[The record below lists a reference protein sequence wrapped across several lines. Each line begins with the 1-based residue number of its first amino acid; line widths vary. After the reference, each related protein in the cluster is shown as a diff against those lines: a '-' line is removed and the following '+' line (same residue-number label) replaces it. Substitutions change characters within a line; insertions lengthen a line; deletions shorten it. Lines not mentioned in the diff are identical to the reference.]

1 MTWCAI
7 PPSSSMRGE
16 MFTRGNK
23 GKPTPPSDGHN
34 LPQPQKRLGRS
45 APSIISNDLV
55 VIGTLTST
63 GDIQIDGRVDGDIRS
78 GSVTIGEKANFE
90 GEIVAEECT
99 IRGRVQG
106 IVRARKVQLSGTCHM
121 EGTILHEALAVEVG
135 AFFEGTCRHSADPL
149 AEAAGKPEPRPTF
162 EPKRD
167 LGIAASN
174 PTPLGPA
181 TQPAPAQHGVSNV
194 FSRPGPQ
201 VTRTT
206 STGSLL
212 GAIKSGQ

>member
-1 MTWCAI
+1 
-7 PPSSSMRGE
+7 
-16 MFTRGNK
+16 MFTRGSK
-23 GKPTPPSDGHN
+23 GHPQSSSGNLP
-34 LPQPQKRLGRS
+34 LPQPQKRMGRS
-45 APSIISNDLV
+45 APSIISDDLV

-106 IVRARKVQLSGTCHM
+106 IVRARKVQLSSTCHM
-121 EGTILHEALAVEVG
+121 EGTILHEVLAVEVG

-149 AEAAGKPEPRPTF
+149 AETAGKPEPRATF

-167 LGIAASN
+167 LGIAA
-174 PTPLGPA
+174 PQPQAPIA
-181 TQPAPAQHGVSNV
+181 PPAPAASAPPSPAPS
-194 FSRPGPQ
+194 FPRPVTQ
-201 VTRTT
+201 TTRTT

-212 GAIKSGQ
+212 GAIKSRQ

>member
-1 MTWCAI
+1 MTWSAI

-16 MFTRGNK
+16 MFSRGSK
-23 GKPTPPSDGHN
+23 GKPGSPSDN
-34 LPQPQKRLGRS
+34 LPLAMPQKRLGRS

-106 IVRARKVQLSGTCHM
+106 IVRARKVHLSGTCHM

-149 AEAAGKPEPRPTF
+149 AEAAGKPEARPTF

-167 LGIAASN
+167 LGIAASH
-174 PTPLGPA
+174 
-181 TQPAPAQHGVSNV
+181 PAPQAAPVQPQASNV
-194 FSRPGPQ
+194 FSRGTSQ

>member
-1 MTWCAI
+1 MF
-7 PPSSSMRGE
+7 SRGKGGK
-16 MFTRGNK
+16 GN
-23 GKPTPPSDGHN
+23 PPSDGHHN
-34 LPQPQKRLGRS
+34 LPLPQPQKRLGRS

-99 IRGRVQG
+99 IRGRVNG

-162 EPKRD
+162 DAKRD
-167 LGIAASN
+167 LGVAASH

-181 TQPAPAQHGVSNV
+181 TQPAPSHQPAASNV
-194 FSRPGPQ
+194 FARPTAGA
-201 VTRTT
+201 TRTT

>member
-1 MTWCAI
+1 MTWSAI

-16 MFTRGNK
+16 MFSRGSK
-23 GKPTPPSDGHN
+23 GKSGSPSDN
-34 LPQPQKRLGRS
+34 LPLAMPQKRLGRS

-149 AEAAGKPEPRPTF
+149 ADAAGKPEPRPTF

-174 PTPLGPA
+174 PA
-181 TQPAPAQHGVSNV
+181 PAPHPAPVQPPVSNV
-194 FSRPGPQ
+194 FTRGTGQ

>member
-1 MTWCAI
+1 
-7 PPSSSMRGE
+7 MRGE

-23 GKPTPPSDGHN
+23 GNGPTSGN
-34 LPQPQKRLGRS
+34 LPLTQTQKRVGRS
-45 APSIISNDLV
+45 APSIISDDLV

-63 GDIQIDGRVDGDIRS
+63 GDIQIDGRVDGDVRS

-90 GEIVAEECT
+90 GEIVAEECI

-121 EGTILHEALAVEVG
+121 EGTILHEVLAVEVG
-135 AFFEGTCRHSADPL
+135 AFFEGNCRHSADPL
-149 AEAAGKPEPRPTF
+149 SETAGKPEPRATF

-167 LGIAASN
+167 LAMPSPGPSHAPAAASSAN
-174 PTPLGPA
+174 FPRPV
-181 TQPAPAQHGVSNV
+181 TQT
-194 FSRPGPQ
+194 
-201 VTRTT
+201 TRTT

-212 GAIKSGQ
+212 GAIKSRQ

>member
-1 MTWCAI
+1 
-7 PPSSSMRGE
+7 MRGE
-16 MFTRGNK
+16 MFTRGSK
-23 GKPTPPSDGHN
+23 GNSTPPSGN
-34 LPQPQKRLGRS
+34 LPVPTPTRRPGRS
-45 APSIISNDLV
+45 APSIISDDLV

-78 GSVTIGEKANFE
+78 ASVTIGEKANFQ

-135 AFFEGTCRHSADPL
+135 AFFEGTCRHCADPL
-149 AEAAGKPEPRPTF
+149 SEVAGKPEPRTTF

-174 PTPLGPA
+174 PSPIAPAAIHPLP
-181 TQPAPAQHGVSNV
+181 QPAPAAQAAAPTNIFG
-194 FSRPGPQ
+194 RPGA
-201 VTRTT
+201 TRTT

>member
-1 MTWCAI
+1 MFSKGSKGGSNSPTDHL
-7 PPSSSMRGE
+7 PVPS
-16 MFTRGNK
+16 TRK
-23 GKPTPPSDGHN
+23 TM
-34 LPQPQKRLGRS
+34 GRA

-106 IVRARKVQLSGTCHM
+106 TVRARKVHLSGTCHM
-121 EGTILHEALAVEVG
+121 EGTILHESLAVEIG
-135 AFFEGTCRHSADPL
+135 AFFEGNCRHCADPL
-149 AEAAGKPEPRPTF
+149 AEVAGKPEPRTTF

-167 LGIAASN
+167 LGTQGQAAAQ
-174 PTPLGPA
+174 PV
-181 TQPAPAQHGVSNV
+181 QPAAGI
-194 FSRPGPQ
+194 FGRPGT
-201 VTRTT
+201 TRTT

>member
-1 MTWCAI
+1 M
-7 PPSSSMRGE
+7 S
-16 MFTRGNK
+16 
-23 GKPTPPSDGHN
+23 
-34 LPQPQKRLGRS
+34 QPQKRLGRS

-99 IRGRVQG
+99 IRGRVNG

-181 TQPAPAQHGVSNV
+181 TQPAAGQQPVSNV
-194 FSRPGPQ
+194 FSRPGTT
-201 VTRTT
+201 TRTT

-212 GAIKSGQ
+212 GAIKSGNN

>member
-1 MTWCAI
+1 M
-7 PPSSSMRGE
+7 
-16 MFTRGNK
+16 
-23 GKPTPPSDGHN
+23 
-34 LPQPQKRLGRS
+34 GRS
-45 APSIISNDLV
+45 APSIISDDLV

-99 IRGRVQG
+99 IRGRVNG
-106 IVRARKVQLSGTCHM
+106 IVRARKVQLSSTCHM
-121 EGTILHEALAVEVG
+121 EGTILHEVLAVEVG

-149 AEAAGKPEPRPTF
+149 SETAGKPEPRATF

-167 LGIAASN
+167 LGIAPQQPVHA
-174 PTPLGPA
+174 PLPQVAPPMPA
-181 TQPAPAQHGVSNV
+181 MSAPPAPPT
-194 FSRPGPQ
+194 FSRPVTQ
-201 VTRTT
+201 TTRTT

-212 GAIKSGQ
+212 GAIKSRQ

>member
-1 MTWCAI
+1 
-7 PPSSSMRGE
+7 
-16 MFTRGNK
+16 MFTRGSK
-23 GKPTPPSDGHN
+23 GNSTPPGGNLPLPTPSRRP
-34 LPQPQKRLGRS
+34 GRS
-45 APSIISNDLV
+45 APSIISDDLV

-78 GSVTIGEKANFE
+78 ASVTIGEKANFQ

-135 AFFEGTCRHSADPL
+135 AFFEGTCRHCADPL
-149 AEAAGKPEPRPTF
+149 SEVAGKPEPRTTF

-174 PTPLGPA
+174 HPA
-181 TQPAPAQHGVSNV
+181 PMASQAPVAPAPVAAPVAAAAPQPAPAPTNIFG
-194 FSRPGPQ
+194 RPQ

>member
-1 MTWCAI
+1 
-7 PPSSSMRGE
+7 
-16 MFTRGNK
+16 MFTRGSK
-23 GKPTPPSDGHN
+23 GNGPTSGNLP
-34 LPQPQKRLGRS
+34 LPQPQKRVGRS
-45 APSIISNDLV
+45 APSIISDDLV

-106 IVRARKVQLSGTCHM
+106 IVRARKVQLSSTCHM
-121 EGTILHEALAVEVG
+121 EGTILHEVLAVEVG
-135 AFFEGTCRHSADPL
+135 AFFEGNCRHSADPL
-149 AEAAGKPEPRPTF
+149 SETAGKPEPRASF

-167 LGIAASN
+167 LGGA
-174 PTPLGPA
+174 PTLPAPLPVQPPAPSANYPRPA
-181 TQPAPAQHGVSNV
+181 TQT
-194 FSRPGPQ
+194 
-201 VTRTT
+201 TRTT

-212 GAIKSGQ
+212 GAIKSRQ

>member
-1 MTWCAI
+1 
-7 PPSSSMRGE
+7 
-16 MFTRGNK
+16 MFTRGSK
-23 GKPTPPSDGHN
+23 GNPQSSSGN
-34 LPQPQKRLGRS
+34 LPLPQAQKRMGRS
-45 APSIISNDLV
+45 APSIISDDLV

-106 IVRARKVQLSGTCHM
+106 IVRARKVQLSSTCHM
-121 EGTILHEALAVEVG
+121 EGTILHEVLAVEVG

-149 AEAAGKPEPRPTF
+149 SETAGKPEPRATF

-167 LGIAASN
+167 LGIAQAQ
-174 PTPLGPA
+174 PLP
-181 TQPAPAQHGVSNV
+181 QPAPAPVAAPVREVAVPPSAPA
-194 FSRPGPQ
+194 FSRPTTQ
-201 VTRTT
+201 TTRTT

-212 GAIKSGQ
+212 GAIKSRQ

>member
-1 MTWCAI
+1 
-7 PPSSSMRGE
+7 
-16 MFTRGNK
+16 MFSK
-23 GKPTPPSDGHN
+23 GSGKGGSNTPMDHLPVPT
-34 LPQPQKRLGRS
+34 GRKGMGRA

-106 IVRARKVQLSGTCHM
+106 IVRARKVHLSGTCHM
-121 EGTILHEALAVEVG
+121 EGTILHESLAVEIG
-135 AFFEGTCRHSADPL
+135 AFFEGSCRHSADPL
-149 AEAAGKPEPRPTF
+149 AEVAGKPEPRASF
-162 EPKRD
+162 DAKRD
-167 LGIAASN
+167 LGTQSQISQ
-174 PTPLGPA
+174 PV
-181 TQPAPAQHGVSNV
+181 QPAAGI
-194 FSRPGPQ
+194 FGRPGT
-201 VTRTT
+201 TRTT

>member
-1 MTWCAI
+1 
-7 PPSSSMRGE
+7 MRGE
-16 MFTRGNK
+16 MFSRGSR
-23 GKPTPPSDGHN
+23 GKSGPPSDN
-34 LPQPQKRLGRS
+34 LPLQQPQKRLGRS

-174 PTPLGPA
+174 PVSIAAPVS
-181 TQPAPAQHGVSNV
+181 QPVQAPASNV
-194 FSRPGPQ
+194 FTRGAPQ

>member
-1 MTWCAI
+1 
-7 PPSSSMRGE
+7 
-16 MFTRGNK
+16 MFTRGSK
-23 GKPTPPSDGHN
+23 GNSNTPSGNLP
-34 LPQPQKRLGRS
+34 LPQPSRRPGRS
-45 APSIISNDLV
+45 APSIISDDLV

-63 GDIQIDGRVDGDIRS
+63 GDIQIDGRVDGDVRS
-78 GSVTIGEKANFE
+78 ASVTIGEKANFQ

-135 AFFEGTCRHSADPL
+135 AFFEGTCRHCADPL
-149 AEAAGKPEPRPTF
+149 SEVAGKPEPRTTF

-167 LGIAASN
+167 LGIAAS
-174 PTPLGPA
+174 A
-181 TQPAPAQHGVSNV
+181 PAPAPVAVQQAPVAAAVAPPPVSAPVREPLPQPTNI
-194 FSRPGPQ
+194 FGRPQ

>member
-1 MTWCAI
+1 
-7 PPSSSMRGE
+7 MRGE
-16 MFTRGNK
+16 MFSRGSK
-23 GKPTPPSDGHN
+23 GNTSPPSGN
-34 LPQPQKRLGRS
+34 LPIPQPSRRVGRS
-45 APSIISNDLV
+45 APSIISDDLV

-78 GSVTIGEKANFE
+78 SSVTIGEKANFQ

-135 AFFEGTCRHSADPL
+135 AFFEGTCRHCADPL
-149 AEAAGKPEPRPTF
+149 SEVAGKPEPRTTF

-167 LGIAASN
+167 LGLSA
-174 PTPLGPA
+174 GPVA
-181 TQPAPAQHGVSNV
+181 QQAPVVHQAPAVQAPAPQPAPQPQSAPLNV
-194 FSRPGPQ
+194 FGRPQ

>member
-1 MTWCAI
+1 M
-7 PPSSSMRGE
+7 
-16 MFTRGNK
+16 
-23 GKPTPPSDGHN
+23 
-34 LPQPQKRLGRS
+34 GRA

-106 IVRARKVQLSGTCHM
+106 TVRARKVHLSGTCHM
-121 EGTILHEALAVEVG
+121 EGTILHESLAVEIG
-135 AFFEGTCRHSADPL
+135 AFFEGNCRHCADPL
-149 AEAAGKPEPRPTF
+149 AEVAGKPEPRASF

-167 LGIAASN
+167 LGGQA
-174 PTPLGPA
+174 
-181 TQPAPAQHGVSNV
+181 QAPAQPQPAAGI
-194 FSRPGPQ
+194 FGRPG

>member
-1 MTWCAI
+1 
-7 PPSSSMRGE
+7 
-16 MFTRGNK
+16 MFSKGSNK
-23 GKPTPPSDGHN
+23 GGSNPSTDH
-34 LPQPQKRLGRS
+34 LPVPSTRKTMGRA

-106 IVRARKVQLSGTCHM
+106 IVRARKVHLSGTCHM
-121 EGTILHEALAVEVG
+121 EGTILHESLAVEIG
-135 AFFEGTCRHSADPL
+135 AFFEGSCRHCADPL
-149 AEAAGKPEPRPTF
+149 AEVAGKPEPRASF

-167 LGIAASN
+167 IGS
-174 PTPLGPA
+174 
-181 TQPAPAQHGVSNV
+181 QHAPAQPVQPAAGI
-194 FSRPGPQ
+194 FGRPGT
-201 VTRTT
+201 TRTT

>member
-1 MTWCAI
+1 M
-7 PPSSSMRGE
+7 
-16 MFTRGNK
+16 
-23 GKPTPPSDGHN
+23 DN
-34 LPQPQKRLGRS
+34 LPLSQPQKRLGRS

-149 AEAAGKPEPRPTF
+149 AESAGKPEARPTF

-167 LGIAASN
+167 LGIANVSQAQAPS
-174 PTPLGPA
+174 PA
-181 TQPAPAQHGVSNV
+181 PVQQQPAAGLFGRS
-194 FSRPGPQ
+194 PGQ

>member
-1 MTWCAI
+1 MTLCAVQ
-7 PPSSSMRGE
+7 SGFLMRGE
-16 MFTRGNK
+16 MFTRGSK
-23 GKPTPPSDGHN
+23 GNSPTSGNLP
-34 LPQPQKRLGRS
+34 LPQPQKRVGRS
-45 APSIISNDLV
+45 APSIISDDLV

-106 IVRARKVQLSGTCHM
+106 VVRARKVQLSSTCHM
-121 EGTILHEALAVEVG
+121 EGTILHEVLAVEVG

-149 AEAAGKPEPRPTF
+149 SETAGKPEPRATF

-167 LGIAASN
+167 LGMAPPAPVAAVPQPAAQPAASAPN
-174 PTPLGPA
+174 FPRTVSPT
-181 TQPAPAQHGVSNV
+181 T
-194 FSRPGPQ
+194 
-201 VTRTT
+201 TRTT

-212 GAIKSGQ
+212 GAIKSRQ

>member
-1 MTWCAI
+1 M
-7 PPSSSMRGE
+7 
-16 MFTRGNK
+16 
-23 GKPTPPSDGHN
+23 
-34 LPQPQKRLGRS
+34 GRS
-45 APSIISNDLV
+45 APSIISDDLV

-106 IVRARKVQLSGTCHM
+106 VVRARKVQLSSTCHM
-121 EGTILHEALAVEVG
+121 EGTILHEVLAVEVG

-149 AEAAGKPEPRPTF
+149 SETAGKPEPRATF

-167 LGIAASN
+167 LGLASPQASAPSAPPAAASSPN
-174 PTPLGPA
+174 FA
-181 TQPAPAQHGVSNV
+181 
-194 FSRPGPQ
+194 RPVQ
-201 VTRTT
+201 QTTTRTT

-212 GAIKSGQ
+212 GAIKSRQ

>member
-1 MTWCAI
+1 M
-7 PPSSSMRGE
+7 
-16 MFTRGNK
+16 
-23 GKPTPPSDGHN
+23 PTS
-34 LPQPQKRLGRS
+34 QKRLGRS
-45 APSIISNDLV
+45 APSIISDDLV

-78 GSVTIGEKANFE
+78 ASVTIGEKANFE
-90 GEIVAEECT
+90 GEIIAEECT

-106 IVRARKVQLSGTCHM
+106 IVRARKVQLSSTCHM

-135 AFFEGTCRHSADPL
+135 AFFEGTCRHCADPL
-149 AEAAGKPEPRPTF
+149 SEAAGKPEPRPTF

-174 PTPLGPA
+174 PAPA
-181 TQPAPAQHGVSNV
+181 HHAHHEPHPVRQAPAPAPAPSNV
-194 FSRPGPQ
+194 FTRPAG
-201 VTRTT
+201 VRTT

-212 GAIKSGQ
+212 GAIKSGGN

>member
-1 MTWCAI
+1 
-7 PPSSSMRGE
+7 
-16 MFTRGNK
+16 MFTRGSK
-23 GKPTPPSDGHN
+23 GNPPTNGNLP
-34 LPQPQKRLGRS
+34 LPQPQKRMGRS
-45 APSIISNDLV
+45 APSIISDDLV

-63 GDIQIDGRVDGDIRS
+63 GDIHIDGRVDGDIRS

-121 EGTILHEALAVEVG
+121 EGTILHEVLAVEVG
-135 AFFEGTCRHSADPL
+135 AFFEGNCRHSADPL
-149 AEAAGKPEPRPTF
+149 SETAGKPEPRATF

-167 LGIAASN
+167 LGTSSPSASQSPISAP
-174 PTPLGPA
+174 PT
-181 TQPAPAQHGVSNV
+181 APASSGS
-194 FSRPGPQ
+194 SSSYPRQ
-201 VTRTT
+201 VTQTTRTT

-212 GAIKSGQ
+212 GAIKSRQ